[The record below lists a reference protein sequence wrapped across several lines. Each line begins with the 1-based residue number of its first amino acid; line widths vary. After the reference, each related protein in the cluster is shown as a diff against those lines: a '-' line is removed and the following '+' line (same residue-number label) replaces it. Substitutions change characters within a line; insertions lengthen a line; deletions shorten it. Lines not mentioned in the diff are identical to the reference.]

1 MQTGSMNIHNH
12 DTITVSSTWRQCGAQ
27 KKAARF
33 LRLILCTFLFFLLCV
48 LVGCDDPRTTKFSGG
63 TYVRPDLD
71 PMDSPYFNFSTED
84 HSWMSSSLPVTDFAL
99 LGSYELKGD
108 TIYAEDSTKQVIIV
122 FQIGE
127 DGSLTIARCKSL
139 YKGIHPWFTK
149 GDVYVPFIVQD
160 EAADDDDRDDVLY
173 DEPEVLET
181 MDDPEFP
188 EEMTEDSGAET
199 EGKDVSEDTVSSDV
213 TDDNTEAEAADAST
227 DAGGVQT
234 AAGDKTIGPTVA
246 EGPVK
251 DMIRKGLTYVQS
263 GCGYSLQDRQ
273 GVNGSF
279 DCSGLVAVLLRDS
292 FGCTNY
298 GWDGNNPWDTAW
310 WRSLGSYL
318 NIGDKVQFG
327 SQPYVVTMKDTED
340 YQAAWSVPGSIVVQY
355 SPTNHPE
362 KTMGHIS
369 VALGNI
375 DYTDIQQVVT
385 YLNEEY
391 GVLLDSTTVTGLP
404 MVYDPYGPAAGHTVF
419 KINANGVA
427 NCVIVDNNYA
437 SDPEWIE
444 PVSLV
449 FTPAD

>member
-1 MQTGSMNIHNH
+1 MKHSLFSSIRPVLIALIISLTALGLTACIPQEISFESGTYILRSPGTELIERPFIVFNT
-12 DTITVSSTWRQCGAQ
+12 DDSTWWSSASMLTD
-27 KKAARF
+27 AA
-33 LRLILCTFLFFLLCV
+33 LSGTFTRN
-48 LVGCDDPRTTKFSGG
+48 G
-63 TYVRPDLD
+63 
-71 PMDSPYFNFSTED
+71 ED
-84 HSWMSSSLPVTDFAL
+84 
-99 LGSYELKGD
+99 
-108 TIYAEDSTKQVIIV
+108 IYAEDSTKQVVIALKIQENSTLKV
-122 FQIGE
+122 VKAPWRYNGLTPWIHKHEHYVLEDKLEEVEASLLAEENGE
-127 DGSLTIARCKSL
+127 SAEDVNAASNGENTEDADNTDDADSNEKADDANDDGNAE
-139 YKGIHPWFTK
+139 
-149 GDVYVPFIVQD
+149 DVNDADQTGTSKPD
-160 EAADDDDRDDVLY
+160 TENDPEAATKA
-173 DEPEVLET
+173 EVNSEKETLSAEET
-181 MDDPEFP
+181 MTTTP
-188 EEMTEDSGAET
+188 EEVKA
-199 EGKDVSEDTVSSDV
+199 
-213 TDDNTEAEAADAST
+213 
-227 DAGGVQT
+227 
-234 AAGDKTIGPTVA
+234 IGPAVA

-251 DMIRKGLTYVQS
+251 DMIRKGLSYVQA

-273 GVNGSF
+273 GINGSF

-327 SQPYVVTMKDTED
+327 TQTYVVTMKDTED

-355 SPTNHPE
+355 SPRNHPE

-369 VALGNI
+369 VALGVI
-375 DYTDIQQVVT
+375 EYTDVQQVVT

-391 GVLLDSTTVTGLP
+391 GLLLDGMTVTGLP
-404 MVYDPYGPAAGHTVF
+404 MVYDQYGSSAGHTVF

-449 FTPAD
+449 FAPVN